1 MIGRIHERAIFARLR
16 REGSFVRSGPLWC
29 SVLLDP
35 SLSQAHVAYA
45 LGRSV
50 GSAVARNRLRRQLRE
65 VVRANSSN
73 FAPGWYLVG
82 ADAPALA
89 MSFSQL
95 SQTFP
100 ALAATGAQRNA
111 ARQANERKQ

>member
-1 MIGRIHERAIFARLR
+1 M
-16 REGSFVRSGPLWC
+16 
-29 SVLLDP
+29 
-35 SLSQAHVAYA
+35 AYA

-111 ARQANERKQ
+111 ARQANERMQ